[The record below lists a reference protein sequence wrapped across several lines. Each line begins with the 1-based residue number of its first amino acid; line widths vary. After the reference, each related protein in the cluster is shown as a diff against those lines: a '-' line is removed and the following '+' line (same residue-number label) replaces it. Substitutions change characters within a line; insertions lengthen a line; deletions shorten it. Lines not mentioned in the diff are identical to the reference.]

1 MRKLLLTVLATAMLP
16 TVALASEEGASPGL
30 FSGDV
35 GVAIWTV
42 VIFALVVFVLARYAW
57 GPMLNALQARE
68 SFIRDSL
75 QKAASE
81 RESAE
86 KLLRDYERKLAE
98 ARAEATAIVE
108 EARRDAESVKTK
120 LEQAARDE
128 GERLMA
134 RARQE
139 IDLARDK
146 AVKDLYRASSQLA
159 TDLAARI
166 LRREIRPE
174 DHERLISESLAQLED
189 EPQN

>member
-16 TVALASEEGASPGL
+16 TMALASEESASPGL

-42 VIFALVVFVLARYAW
+42 IIFALVVFVLARYAW

-68 SFIRDSL
+68 TFIRDSL

-86 KLLRDYERKLAE
+86 QLLRDYEQKLAA

-120 LEQAARDE
+120 VEQAAREE
-128 GERLMA
+128 GERLID

-139 IDLARDK
+139 IGLARDK

-159 TDLAARI
+159 TDLASRI

-174 DHERLISESLAQLED
+174 DHERLISESLAQLGD
-189 EPQN
+189 EPEN

>member
-1 MRKLLLTVLATAMLP
+1 MRKLLLTLLAAGLLP
-16 TVALASEEGASPGL
+16 AVAQASEEGASPGL

-42 VIFALVVFVLARYAW
+42 IIFILVVFVLGRFAW

-75 QKAASE
+75 EKAATE

-86 KLLRDYERKLAE
+86 QLLRDYELKLAE

-108 EARRDAESVKTK
+108 EARRDAEAVKTR
-120 LEQAARDE
+120 LEEAAREE
-128 GERLMA
+128 GDRLME
-134 RARQE
+134 RARKE
-139 IDLARDK
+139 INLARDK
-146 AVKDLYRASSQLA
+146 AVKDLYTTSAQLA
-159 TDLAARI
+159 TNMAERI

-174 DHERLISESLAQLED
+174 DHERLIEETLADLGGET
-189 EPQN
+189 EN